1 MGGRLA
7 GQQQGAPGKP
17 PDLIRPVPLSSSVMV
32 IRPGE
37 KYGFAFELNFH
48 RAPIGELGTA
58 RFTDDTD
65 KHWQLDEHQHLK
77 QLQERDW

>member
-1 MGGRLA
+1 
-7 GQQQGAPGKP
+7 
-17 PDLIRPVPLSSSVMV
+17 MV

-37 KYGFAFELNFH
+37 KYGFAFELNFQ